1 MPLRIISTCSI
12 ASTVPLSEAIGYG
25 SRFVNRA
32 NHYFDCEAMQVAVA
46 TMLKL
51 VGQESV
57 KDAE

>member
-1 MPLRIISTCSI
+1 M
-12 ASTVPLSEAIGYG
+12 SEAIGYG